1 MLGGEPVQRTGGEP
15 LAWALESLKAERPL
29 PVQGPLEGL
38 LPPWPHPVFQLE
50 DQCWVQGA
58 SHQMWGG
65 RVAGQGPKTSVKWSC
80 FRNRSPFTPSPVI
93 LFSLLCQRRQ
103 PWGKEPAGPPA
114 RPPLVPVGL
123 CMGPAGQSS
132 PCTHTFFLPVP
143 SLRSS
148 SHGSRLSSAQACR
161 NRVPTEGIEKQSLFE
176 LYTRTF
182 SAAGYKP
189 CEVMML
195 KNGLE

>member
-1 MLGGEPVQRTGGEP
+1 MQRTGGEP

-38 LPPWPHPVFQLE
+38 LPLWPHPVFQLE

-132 PCTHTFFLPVP
+132 PCTHILFAGAFPEVIITWEPPFISP
-143 SLRSS
+143 
-148 SHGSRLSSAQACR
+148 GLSQQGT
-161 NRVPTEGIEKQSLFE
+161 NRGNRKTGFV
-176 LYTRTF
+176 
-182 SAAGYKP
+182 
-189 CEVMML
+189 
-195 KNGLE
+195 